1 MTTCYQVNNL
11 LYAQLVVWTWWN
23 ICMEKIWLYVSYK
36 SLIILSCGFSLL
48 YALNLP
54 SLERKHILN
63 TNNNLNLKWETIH
76 KTSNITNYELFVQFV
91 FENLQNIINSMY
103 WSIVACCKYVIVEL
117 FTCWEQFKI
126 WRWEFSF
133 VGDLIKNL
141 GNTNM
146 ELLQNVIS

>member
-1 MTTCYQVNNL
+1 MNNMEYFKGKKL
-11 LYAQLVVWTWWN
+11 IVSFLQIINYFELWILTLV
-23 ICMEKIWLYVSYK
+23 CLK
-36 SLIILSCGFSLL
+36 
-48 YALNLP
+48 P
-54 SLERKHILN
+54 SIPQRKHILN

-76 KTSNITNYELFVQFV
+76 KTSNITNYELFVEFANNNLNLKWETIHKTSNITNYELFVEFV

-103 WSIVACCKYVIVEL
+103 WS
-117 FTCWEQFKI
+117 KI

-133 VGDLIKNL
+133 VGDLVKNF